1 MNPKRIGF
9 LGFEDVSASDLTA
22 AADVFAAVTPDGGYG
37 NRISCYQVCTI
48 GFSSERLRS
57 ESGISFIQ
65 TFQRAFETAIWVKA
79 AQLSEESRRNFDD
92 SCSNRES
99 YERE

>member
-1 MNPKRIGF
+1 MNPKWVGF
-9 LGFEDVSASDLTA
+9 LGFEDVSASDLTG
-22 AADVFAAVTPDGGYG
+22 AADVFAAVTLDGGYG

-65 TFQRAFETAIWVKA
+65 TFQRAFE
-79 AQLSEESRRNFDD
+79 RRFGSKPRSYLKNRNVT
-92 SCSNRES
+92 SMIASSNRES
-99 YERE
+99 SERE